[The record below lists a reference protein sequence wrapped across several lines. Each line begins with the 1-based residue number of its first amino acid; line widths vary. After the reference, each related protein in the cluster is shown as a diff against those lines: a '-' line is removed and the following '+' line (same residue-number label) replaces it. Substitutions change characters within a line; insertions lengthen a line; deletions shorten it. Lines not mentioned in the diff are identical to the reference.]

1 MEYRQLGSTG
11 LKVSSICLGT
21 MMYGSQVDEKTA
33 VATVN
38 RAVDGGINFI
48 DTANVYAH
56 TEDLADRGKSE
67 QYVGKALKG
76 KRHSVV
82 IATKVG
88 GDMGPG
94 IYDIGLSRKLIM
106 KEVEDSL
113 RRLQTDFIDLYYAHV
128 PDEYTPIEETLRA
141 FDDLVRQGKVRYIG
155 GCNLHCYA
163 LGKALW
169 TSEKQGLVRY
179 QVLQS
184 PYNLLTRD
192 LEYEVRPLCKQEG
205 LGICAYNPLAAG
217 LLTGKYDFNKPPAEG
232 TRYAMEFVGAI
243 HAGLYW
249 TEDNFIAIDKLKKLA
264 QARGCS
270 LAQFS
275 LAWIVNNITCV
286 ITGTS
291 KVKQLEEN
299 IEAAEIKLTDEE
311 LDACDDVWHELHS
324 SGYRINT
331 IREHRM
337 YKPRRRKYADWDF

>member
-141 FDDLVRQGKVRYIG
+141 FDDLVRQGKVRYI
-155 GCNLHCYA
+155 
-163 LGKALW
+163 
-169 TSEKQGLVRY
+169 
-179 QVLQS
+179 
-184 PYNLLTRD
+184 
-192 LEYEVRPLCKQEG
+192 
-205 LGICAYNPLAAG
+205 
-217 LLTGKYDFNKPPAEG
+217 
-232 TRYAMEFVGAI
+232 
-243 HAGLYW
+243 
-249 TEDNFIAIDKLKKLA
+249 
-264 QARGCS
+264 
-270 LAQFS
+270 
-275 LAWIVNNITCV
+275 
-286 ITGTS
+286 
-291 KVKQLEEN
+291 
-299 IEAAEIKLTDEE
+299 
-311 LDACDDVWHELHS
+311 
-324 SGYRINT
+324 
-331 IREHRM
+331 
-337 YKPRRRKYADWDF
+337 